1 MALTKP
7 VVTSGLD
14 RLLGDPHYASHL
26 GRLRG
31 ARVGLLVNPTSV
43 TRELVH
49 AIEALTAAGVNI
61 TRLFGPEHGV
71 RAEAQDMEA
80 VTESTDPIS
89 GLPAIS
95 LYGHTFESLSPSQ
108 EHLEDLDIVIADIQ
122 DIGTRYYTYA
132 YTVGLMMEACGKAG
146 VEVWVLDRPN
156 PLGGEVLEG
165 NIVHPECVSFVGMKP
180 LATRHGM
187 TLGELARLFDA
198 EFGWS
203 CELEVI
209 SMNGWKRSMWF
220 DETGLPWV
228 MPSPNMPT
236 LDTAIVYPGQCLL
249 EGTNMSEARGTTR
262 PFELFGA
269 PYIDSV
275 KLGERM
281 EGYGLDGVAY
291 RLVSFKPMFQKHAHA
306 ICRGLQVH
314 VTDRDAFRSLEFSLC
329 LISACLE
336 VAPDGFGWREQA
348 YEFVEDVPA
357 IDLLLGDLKV
367 RQQLEAGENP
377 REIFAG
383 MAADREAFE
392 AQRAEFLIYD

>member
-1 MALTKP
+1 M
-7 VVTSGLD
+7 
-14 RLLGDPHYASHL
+14 
-26 GRLRG
+26 
-31 ARVGLLVNPTSV
+31 
-43 TRELVH
+43 
-49 AIEALTAAGVNI
+49 
-61 TRLFGPEHGV
+61 
-71 RAEAQDMEA
+71 
-80 VTESTDPIS
+80 
-89 GLPAIS
+89 
-95 LYGHTFESLSPSQ
+95 
-108 EHLEDLDIVIADIQ
+108 
-122 DIGTRYYTYA
+122 
-132 YTVGLMMEACGKAG
+132 
-146 VEVWVLDRPN
+146 LDRPN

-203 CELEVI
+203 CELQVI
-209 SMNGWKRSMWF
+209 AMSGWKRSMWF

-281 EGYGLDGVAY
+281 NKFGLAGAAF
-291 RLVSFKPMFQKHAHA
+291 RTVSFKPMFQKHAHA

-314 VTDRDAFRSLEFSLC
+314 VTDRDAFHSLEFSLC
-329 LISACLE
+329 LIAACLE

-348 YEFVEDVPA
+348 YEFVDDVPA
-357 IDLLLGDLKV
+357 IDLLLGDLEV
-367 RQQLEAGENP
+367 RKQLEAGGDP
-377 REIFAG
+377 REIFAA
-383 MAADREAFE
+383 MASDREAFE